1 MSLNCGNSCDRTELR
16 EMLTIKSIKCTG
28 LGTEQSGGIGRIKK
42 TRKTEYSS

>member
-16 EMLTIKSIKCTG
+16 EMLTIKCTG